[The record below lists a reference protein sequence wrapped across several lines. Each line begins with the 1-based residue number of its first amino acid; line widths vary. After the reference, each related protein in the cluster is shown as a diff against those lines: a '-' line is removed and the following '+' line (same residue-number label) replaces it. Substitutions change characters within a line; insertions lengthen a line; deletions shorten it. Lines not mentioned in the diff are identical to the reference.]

1 MAATVFWQD
10 AAGDDIAT
18 LQMTF
23 RINGVATDPGTAACV
38 ITDPDGLAVTH
49 TFAGAAPADITKV
62 STGLYQLLVPS
73 TKVGLWAYVWIGTGA
88 ASDIQPGTWTVNP
101 TSTINQFYTSVEEV
115 KDRLSITDTASDLQ
129 LTMAVQAAARAI
141 ESYCGRFFYK
151 IAETRT
157 YQPYDIYELPV
168 DDVVTITA
176 LNVDYD
182 GDGIYETAWTAGTDY
197 QLQIGDAEFNQN
209 VTGEARP
216 YTLIRSINASGGGK
230 FFPFIWPYSKWDRVQ
245 IIGTWGWP
253 AVPFGVK
260 QAAVQVASEFFKLK
274 DSPFGLMGTSE
285 FGVIRVPRVNP
296 YIMKLLTPYI
306 SAHRKVGI

>member
-1 MAATVFWQD
+1 MGAVVFFQD

-23 RINGVATDPGTAACV
+23 KINGVATDPATISCV

-49 TFAGAAPADITKV
+49 TYLGTAPADISKI

-73 TKVGLWAYVWIGTGA
+73 TKVGLWSFVWIGTGA

-129 LTMAVQAAARAI
+129 LQLAVQAAARAI
-141 ESYCGRFFYK
+141 EGFTGRFFYK
-151 IAETRT
+151 LTETRT
-157 YQPYDIYELPV
+157 YQPYDIYELPI
-168 DDVVTITA
+168 DDLAAITA

-182 GDGIYETAWTAGTDY
+182 GDGIYETAWTQNTDY
-197 QLQIGDAEFNQN
+197 QLQVGENEFNQMA
-209 VTGEARP
+209 TGEARP
-216 YTLIRSINASGGGK
+216 FTLIRSINASGGGK
-230 FFPFIWPYSKWDRVQ
+230 FFPFIWPYSKWDRIQ
-245 IIGTWGWP
+245 IVGTWGWP

-285 FGVIRVPRVNP
+285 FGVVRVPRQNP
-296 YIMKLLTPYI
+296 YIQKLLTPYI
-306 SAHRKVGI
+306 SPRRKVGV